1 MESYLPPEVQA
12 EAEKSQA
19 RTQIKDN
26 LSGLINSKLEG
37 GSGKEDDK
45 EMILEG
51 AEADE
56 IRKEVG
62 RIKTMQEVWNKLDRG
77 EALTAEDKE
86 ATKEAVEAWQG
97 EIAAELQEAFSER
110 KEIDL
115 NRLADLEKE
124 YQKKGDE
131 FQTKNATEIPGGY
144 RMDKET
150 LALLRDLT
158 TMQNEIGEMRRK
170 WDESDVAIEKS
181 RNALEA
187 SQELL
192 DSIDAA

>member
-19 RTQIKDN
+19 RGKIKEN
-26 LSGLINSKLEG
+26 LSGLINRKLEG
-37 GSGKEDDK
+37 SMDEKDEKEVH
-45 EMILEG
+45 LEG
-51 AEADE
+51 AEADA
-56 IRKEVG
+56 IRKEVS
-62 RIKTMQEVWNKLDRG
+62 RIKTMQEVWNKMDRG
-77 EALTAEDKE
+77 EALTTEDKE
-86 ATKEAVEAWQG
+86 ATKEVVEAWQG
-97 EIAAELQEAFSER
+97 EIAAELQKAFTER

-158 TMQNEIGEMRRK
+158 SMQTEIAAMRRK
-170 WDESDVAIEKS
+170 WDESDAAIEKS

-192 DSIDAA
+192 DSIDTA